1 MNDALVE
8 FGSSGWLDALERA
21 FRARVAT
28 ATPEQLAVPYSMSE
42 TYTDPPALL
51 SPDRSSLGFHFRI
64 GPNGFEFHR
73 QPADDVDFRVVG
85 SYAVIQ
91 ELARFAVDDDPERRK
106 QLDGLV
112 ADAIKAGNMRAQGE
126 RSGAASIFAGV
137 HDEVARVTA

>member
-1 MNDALVE
+1 MNNALVE

-42 TYTDPPALL
+42 TYTDPPAGLG
-51 SPDRSSLGFHFRI
+51 SGAALGFHFRI
-64 GPNGFEFHR
+64 GPTGFEFHR
-73 QPADDVDFRVVG
+73 QPADDVDFRIVG
-85 SYAVIQ
+85 SYAAIQ
-91 ELARFAVDDDPERRK
+91 ELARFAVDDDPARRK

-112 ADAIKAGNMRAQGE
+112 ASALKAGDMRTQGE